1 MSLLLARKGKNMKGY
16 RMTYDEIAPK
26 HFYPSTAG
34 THRDIHVDVLASSPE
49 AALLKSMN
57 EARKL
62 KDAHGC
68 RIDFKKLELI
78 LNP

>member
-16 RMTYDEIAPK
+16 RMTYDEMPPK
-26 HFYPSTAG
+26 HFYYETARIH
-34 THRDIHVDVLASSPE
+34 TDVHVDVLASSPE
-49 AALLKSMN
+49 AALLKAMN
-57 EARKL
+57 EARKQ
-62 KDAHGC
+62 KDARQC